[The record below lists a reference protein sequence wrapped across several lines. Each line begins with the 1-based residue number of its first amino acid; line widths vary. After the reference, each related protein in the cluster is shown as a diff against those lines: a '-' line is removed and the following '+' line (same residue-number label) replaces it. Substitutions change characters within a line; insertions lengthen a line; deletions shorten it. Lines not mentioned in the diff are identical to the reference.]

1 MKEFVLEIS
10 FRFRVQTTGGQQ
22 RFTLTQ
28 LPLLDT
34 VVDFWRLVAGNDVS
48 MIVSL
53 GCKTDEIEVS
63 QLYRKKVRQERL
75 AYSCKV
81 RYFNLHLLSK

>member
-34 VVDFWRLVAGNDVS
+34 VVDFWRLVAGNDVN

-53 GCKTDEIEVS
+53 GCETDEFEVS
-63 QLYRKKVRQERL
+63 QGRRNNVRE
-75 AYSCKV
+75 V
-81 RYFNLHLLSK
+81 